1 MGKILCATRGGKG
14 SQRTQDAV
22 IDMTKEQAGE
32 LFFLFV
38 VDVSFLDQLA
48 APMVVDIERR
58 LEDMGRFEL
67 ARAAERARAQGVQTQ
82 AIVRRGRLR
91 SELIEAAAELKPS
104 LIVLG
109 RPHGQAS
116 FFEEETLRAFADA
129 LQEET
134 KTEVIIV

>member
-1 MGKILCATRGGKG
+1 L
-14 SQRTQDAV
+14 V
-22 IDMTKEQAGE
+22 IAMTKAQAAE
-32 LFFLFV
+32 LVYLFV

-67 ARAAERARAQGVQTQ
+67 SRAKERARGQGVRAE

-91 SELIEAAAELKPS
+91 SELIEAAAELRPS

-109 RPHGQAS
+109 RPHGRAS

-134 KTEVIIV
+134 RVEVIIA